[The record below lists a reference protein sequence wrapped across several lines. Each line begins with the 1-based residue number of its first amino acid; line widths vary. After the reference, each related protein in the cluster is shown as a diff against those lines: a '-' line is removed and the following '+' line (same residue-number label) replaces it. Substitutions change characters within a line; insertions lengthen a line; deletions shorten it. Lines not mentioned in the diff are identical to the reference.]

1 MHPRSSS
8 HTRREQIGD
17 DDSSSFNHRHRRTRS
32 RTRGEQIDKERTD
45 SSQGMAKYSGIT
57 SKQLLPIV
65 HVLAILVLVILIVW
79 NYYFRGGFGL
89 SGNGV
94 FNLHPVFQFAAFG
107 YLTGQAILVFKTV
120 DGDKTYQKAV
130 HLTLNGVAVLVGLV
144 GVAAAYKF
152 HLDNKFDNFYS
163 LHSWFG
169 ITTIIFYLVQWIVGF
184 VSFWT
189 QSIPSAQRAEVLPWH
204 VFFGFTTFVL
214 ALVTIQLGLLEKLT
228 FLQKGSPPLGLW
240 SREALLVNSL
250 GIIVFIYGAI
260 VVLSALIPH
269 PTAQEG
275 YRSLE

>member
-1 MHPRSSS
+1 MCSVV
-8 HTRREQIGD
+8 Q
-17 DDSSSFNHRHRRTRS
+17 
-32 RTRGEQIDKERTD
+32 
-45 SSQGMAKYSGIT
+45 M
-57 SKQLLPIV
+57 
-65 HVLAILVLVILIVW
+65 
-79 NYYFRGGFGL
+79 
-89 SGNGV
+89 
-94 FNLHPVFQFAAFG
+94 
-107 YLTGQAILVFKTV
+107 
-120 DGDKTYQKAV
+120 
-130 HLTLNGVAVLVGLV
+130 
-144 GVAAAYKF
+144 
-152 HLDNKFDNFYS
+152 
-163 LHSWFG
+163 
-169 ITTIIFYLVQWIVGF
+169 QWILGF

>member
-1 MHPRSSS
+1 MCSVV
-8 HTRREQIGD
+8 Q
-17 DDSSSFNHRHRRTRS
+17 
-32 RTRGEQIDKERTD
+32 
-45 SSQGMAKYSGIT
+45 M
-57 SKQLLPIV
+57 
-65 HVLAILVLVILIVW
+65 
-79 NYYFRGGFGL
+79 
-89 SGNGV
+89 
-94 FNLHPVFQFAAFG
+94 
-107 YLTGQAILVFKTV
+107 
-120 DGDKTYQKAV
+120 
-130 HLTLNGVAVLVGLV
+130 
-144 GVAAAYKF
+144 
-152 HLDNKFDNFYS
+152 
-163 LHSWFG
+163 
-169 ITTIIFYLVQWIVGF
+169 QWIVGF

-189 QSIPSAQRAEVLPWH
+189 QSIPSARRAEYLPWH